1 MGRAQML
8 RSPIAVVT
16 AAIMTAGAGIGAG
29 LTGHAAA
36 GVVFVGLAVAIAC
49 TALRHHLRKDD
60 RR

>member
-1 MGRAQML
+1 ML

-49 TALRHHLRKDD
+49 TALRHHLRKDN